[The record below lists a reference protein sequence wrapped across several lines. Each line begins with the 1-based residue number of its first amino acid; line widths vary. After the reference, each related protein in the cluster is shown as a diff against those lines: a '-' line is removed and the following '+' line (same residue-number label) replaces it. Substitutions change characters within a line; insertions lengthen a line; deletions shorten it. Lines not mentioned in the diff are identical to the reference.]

1 MEATPNGNVSLD
13 PSPTASAPQPCVKV
27 PDTTGGG
34 RMSRRGYYL
43 GLAVIMIAAF
53 VGVLGLSWNHAREA
67 AAARSESSA
76 GREATPAD
84 WPHTEDPAMPRPP
97 AKTIESV
104 SIPAK
109 PAAQPLG
116 MQQQQPMMRRPSALT
131 EWRERSYLSALQA
144 PILMDALH
152 TGSTLELTRAE
163 AQPTQGEASIQ
174 TNSSAAD
181 ATAQAAYHPPAP
193 PYTVMAGTVIPAVLV
208 TGINSGAPAQVLAQ
222 VAANVYDSATGRYLL
237 IPQGSRIVGDYAT
250 STQYGQD
257 RIAVNWRRLI
267 FPNTASLDLPLMPAT
282 DAQGYGGMADQ
293 VNNHYLKSFGAAA
306 VVSLIGAGQMVGQM
320 GLNGGSTGFSPYG
333 GYGYGMSPLAVASEM
348 GGAAV
353 SGQVGG
359 VAQQSLQRGMNIPP
373 TIQIRPGYLFN
384 VEITTDL
391 TLPGPYQQ

>member
-1 MEATPNGNVSLD
+1 MAATPNVNATPDVSSRAST
-13 PSPTASAPQPCVKV
+13 PQTAPKP
-27 PDTTGGG
+27 PDTSGGG

-53 VGVLGLSWNHAREA
+53 VGVLGLSWNHAREV
-67 AAARSESSA
+67 AAARSEGST
-76 GREATPAD
+76 GKEATPAD
-84 WPHTEDPAMPRPP
+84 WPRSEDPAMPRPP
-97 AKTIESV
+97 AKTIASA
-104 SIPAK
+104 ST
-109 PAAQPLG
+109 PAAAAAMPLT
-116 MQQQQPMMRRPSALT
+116 MHQQQPMMRRPSALAQ
-131 EWRERSYLSALQA
+131 WRERSYLNALQA
-144 PILMDALH
+144 PILMEALH
-152 TGSTLELTRAE
+152 SGSTLELARGAT
-163 AQPTQGEASIQ
+163 QPELAAGTVQ
-174 TNSSAAD
+174 TASSATGA
-181 ATAQAAYHPPAP
+181 AAQAAYHPPAP
-193 PYTVMAGTVIPAVLV
+193 PYTVMAGTVLPAVLV

-267 FPNTASLDLPLMPAT
+267 FPNTASLDLPSMPAT

-320 GLNGGSTGFSPYG
+320 GLYGGSTGFSPYG
-333 GYGYGMSPLAVASEM
+333 GYGYGMSPLAMASEM
-348 GGAAV
+348 GGAAA
-353 SGQVGG
+353 SAQMGG

-373 TIQIRPGYLFN
+373 TIEIRPGYLFN

>member
-1 MEATPNGNVSLD
+1 VEATPNGNVSLD
-13 PSPTASAPQPCVKV
+13 PSPTASAPQPGVKV

-53 VGVLGLSWNHAREA
+53 VGVLGLSWNHAREV
-67 AAARSESSA
+67 AAARSEGST
-76 GREATPAD
+76 GKEATPAD
-84 WPHTEDPAMPRPP
+84 WPRSEDPAMPRPP
-97 AKTIESV
+97 AKTIASA
-104 SIPAK
+104 SIATR

-152 TGSTLELTRAE
+152 TGSTLELARAE

-174 TNSSAAD
+174 TSSGAAG
-181 ATAQAAYHPPAP
+181 ATAQAAYHSPAP

-267 FPNTASLDLPLMPAT
+267 FPNTASLDLPSMPAT

-320 GLNGGSTGFSPYG
+320 GLYGGSTGFSPYG
-333 GYGYGMSPLAVASEM
+333 GYGYGMSPLAMASEM
-348 GGAAV
+348 GGAAA
-353 SGQVGG
+353 SAQMGG

-373 TIQIRPGYLFN
+373 TIEIRPGYLFN

>member
-1 MEATPNGNVSLD
+1 
-13 PSPTASAPQPCVKV
+13 
-27 PDTTGGG
+27 
-34 RMSRRGYYL
+34 MSRRGYYL

-67 AAARSESSA
+67 AAARSEGFA

-97 AKTIESV
+97 AKTMESA

-144 PILMDALH
+144 PILMNSLH
-152 TGSTLELTRAE
+152 TGSTLELARAE
-163 AQPTQGEASIQ
+163 FQPAQGEAPIQ
-174 TNSSAAD
+174 TNSSATGG
-181 ATAQAAYHPPAP
+181 TAQAAYHQPAP

-267 FPNTASLDLPLMPAT
+267 FPNTASLDLPSMPAT
-282 DAQGYGGMADQ
+282 DAQGYGGLADQ

-320 GLNGGSTGFSPYG
+320 GLYGGGAGVSPYG
-333 GYGYGMSPLAVASEM
+333 GYSYGMSPLAMASEM

-373 TIQIRPGYLFN
+373 TIEIRPGYLFN

>member
-1 MEATPNGNVSLD
+1 MAGTPNANTTPNVS
-13 PSPTASAPQPCVKV
+13 SPASTPQTTPRL
-27 PDTTGGG
+27 PDTSGGG

-53 VGVLGLSWNHAREA
+53 AGVLGLSWNHAREA
-67 AAARSESSA
+67 AVARSEGSA

-84 WPHTEDPAMPRPP
+84 WPHTEDPAMRRPP
-97 AKTIESV
+97 AKAIASA
-104 SIPAK
+104 SMPAK
-109 PAAQPLG
+109 SAAQPLG
-116 MQQQQPMMRRPSALT
+116 MQQQQPMMRRPSALAQ
-131 EWRERSYLSALQA
+131 WREHSYLSALQA
-144 PILMDALH
+144 PILMDSLH
-152 TGSTLELTRAE
+152 TGSTLELARAE
-163 AQPTQGEASIQ
+163 PQPAQGEASIQ
-174 TNSSAAD
+174 TNSSVTG
-181 ATAQAAYHPPAP
+181 ATAQAAYRPPAP

-222 VAANVYDSATGRYLL
+222 VAVNVYDSATGRYLL
-237 IPQGSRIVGDYAT
+237 IPQGSRIIGDYAT

-267 FPNTASLDLPLMPAT
+267 FPNTASLDLPSMPAT
-282 DAQGYGGMADQ
+282 DAQGYGGMSDQ

-320 GLNGGSTGFSPYG
+320 GLSGGSTGFSPYG
-333 GYGYGMSPLAVASEM
+333 GYGYGMSPLSMASEM
-348 GGAAV
+348 GGAAA
-353 SGQVGG
+353 SAQMGG

-373 TIQIRPGYLFN
+373 TIEIRPGYLFN

>member
-1 MEATPNGNVSLD
+1 
-13 PSPTASAPQPCVKV
+13 
-27 PDTTGGG
+27 
-34 RMSRRGYYL
+34 MSRRGYYL

-53 VGVLGLSWNHAREA
+53 AGALGLSWNHAREA
-67 AAARSESSA
+67 AAARSEGST
-76 GREATPAD
+76 GKEATPAD
-84 WPHTEDPAMPRPP
+84 WPRSEDPAMPRPP
-97 AKTIESV
+97 AKTIASA
-104 SIPAK
+104 SISTR
-109 PAAQPLG
+109 PAAQPIT
-116 MQQQQPMMRRPSALT
+116 MQQQQPMMHRPSALA
-131 EWRERSYLSALQA
+131 EWRERSYLSAL
-144 PILMDALH
+144 H
-152 TGSTLELTRAE
+152 TGSTLELARGAT
-163 AQPTQGEASIQ
+163 QPELAAGTVQ
-174 TNSSAAD
+174 TASSATGVA
-181 ATAQAAYHPPAP
+181 AQAAYHSPAP

-267 FPNTASLDLPLMPAT
+267 FPNTASLDLPSMPAT

-333 GYGYGMSPLAVASEM
+333 GYGYGMSPLAMASEM
-348 GGAAV
+348 GGAAA
-353 SGQVGG
+353 SAQMGG

-373 TIQIRPGYLFN
+373 TIEIRPGYLFN